1 MKNSLI
7 NIIFICFLFLLT
19 CSTTVSYGINDKPA
33 IELKVKS
40 LANTPSGSLT
50 DSINDIVFNLY
61 QFEYSYGVQI
71 LEQADSLL
79 PADAVEAR
87 TIAKHYLYE
96 FDKEHRYERLE
107 AALKYA
113 QSHGYDK
120 YYLDYLITK
129 GNLYYFDQALDSAMY
144 TILEARDI
152 VDQKDFENEV
162 EINHL
167 LGDIFFALELY
178 DNAEEYYNK
187 ANSLIQN
194 PGKYSEWRGR
204 VINNNLGLIKIEK
217 GDYQGAIEAFKD
229 PINESAFS
237 PQTFNDSLLSC
248 YLNRKTS
255 YCLIQLETKLDSAL
269 ELTRFSLA
277 FSKIHHLDEHLIPS
291 YLNIVRLFIKQGQP
305 DSVKHYFSEYTNS
318 VDIESLPYDYQLED
332 LLLKSET
339 SEYLGNIEDP
349 LEYQKQYSALHISM
363 HLNKQAAAII
373 KMLTDQ
379 DYGKLESNFKQ
390 VNNQRRYLIIAI
402 IIASV
407 LAIVILKYALET
419 SQLNKK
425 LVKSNSTKDKLFSII
440 SHDLRSPFHSIIGF
454 NEIIAESLK
463 RKEYDDIETY
473 NKIVVDSSNGLIKMI
488 DNLLLWSKSQQNNLK
503 LDPSSVNIKDLI
515 DEAVSVSELQAK
527 KKSISFNTEDV
538 SDFTCH
544 IDKPTVSIVLNN
556 LISNALKFSYTD
568 SQITLK
574 TTPRGNYIDISI
586 ADSGVGMP
594 KEKLDDLFEITKSK
608 STQGTENEN
617 GTGLGL
623 VICKEFIEKNKGT
636 ITVEST
642 LKVGTTFT
650 ITLPKT

>member
-1 MKNSLI
+1 MG
-7 NIIFICFLFLLT
+7 
-19 CSTTVSYGINDKPA
+19 SYGIKDKPA
-33 IELKVKS
+33 IELKVRN
-40 LANTPSGSLT
+40 LADAPLGSLT

-61 QFEYSYGVQI
+61 QFEYNYGVQI
-71 LEQADSLL
+71 LERADSLL
-79 PADAVEAR
+79 PSDAVEAR

-96 FDKEHRYERLE
+96 FDKEHRYQRLE
-107 AALKYA
+107 SALEYA
-113 QSHGYDK
+113 QANGYER
-120 YYLDYLITK
+120 YYLNYLITK
-129 GNLYYFDQALDSAMY
+129 GNLYYIDEALDSAMY
-144 TILEARDI
+144 TILEARNIVRKTDI
-152 VDQKDFENEV
+152 ENEV
-162 EINHL
+162 EISHL

-187 ANSLIQN
+187 ANALIQN

-217 GDYQGAIEAFKD
+217 GEYEEAIETFRN
-229 PINESAFS
+229 PINESAFDPKS
-237 PQTFNDSLLSC
+237 FNDSLLTC

-255 YCLIQLETKLDSAL
+255 YCLLQLETKLDSAL
-269 ELTRFSLA
+269 ELTRFSLS
-277 FSKIHHLDEHLIPS
+277 FSKRHHIDHHLIPS
-291 YLNIVRLFIKQGQP
+291 YLNIIRLFMKMDQP
-305 DSVKHYFSEYTNS
+305 DSVKHYFSEYSTN
-318 VDIESLPYDYQLED
+318 VDIEKLPYEFQMED

-339 SEYLGNIEDP
+339 SEYQGKIKDA

-363 HLNKQAAAII
+363 HLNKQAAGII

-379 DYGKLESNFKQ
+379 DYRKLESNFNQ

-419 SQLNKK
+419 SKLNKK
-425 LVKSNSTKDKLFSII
+425 LLKSNNTKDKLFSII

-503 LDPSSVNIKDLI
+503 LNPSSVNIKDLI
-515 DEAVSVSELQAK
+515 DETVSVTELQAK
-527 KKSISFNTEDV
+527 KKSISFNTEGV
-538 SDFTCH
+538 NDFTCY

-556 LISNALKFSYTD
+556 LISNALKFSYAN

-594 KEKLDDLFEITKSK
+594 EEKLVDLFEITKTK

-650 ITLPKT
+650 ITLPKA